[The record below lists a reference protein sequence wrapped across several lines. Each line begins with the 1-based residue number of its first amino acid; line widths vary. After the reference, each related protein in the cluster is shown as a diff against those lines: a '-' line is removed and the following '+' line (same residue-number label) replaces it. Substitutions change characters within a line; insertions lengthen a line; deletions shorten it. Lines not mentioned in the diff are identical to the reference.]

1 MLDRLIST
9 SQKGDICFN
18 SSNIS
23 VGKIHANISLFQQN
37 HHTLLFKK
45 LLHQPFINSSC
56 QKKERIVW
64 EPAEGRVGGV
74 EQLHAIA
81 QNHSTI
87 ILPSHKSPNNT
98 ETLLAI
104 FKNYQEE
111 IFTDGWQN
119 ILRWCLFSP
128 LEIILECLN
137 SINSFFKVFCQP
149 FSKFWGCLI
158 VTTAHHWQ
166 TAVPSSSCELPPLLP
181 GRRKPKQE
189 GKGAL
194 SQNRQSTPLKIYEK
208 LALAP

>member
-1 MLDRLIST
+1 MWSLPPCFCGQNMLDRLIST

-45 LLHQPFINSSC
+45 LTHQQIHPV
-56 QKKERIVW
+56 KKKRENCMR
-64 EPAEGRVGGV
+64 AGRRQGGGV

-104 FKNYQEE
+104 FKTTQKRFLQMVGKTKNLQVVF
-111 IFTDGWQN
+111 IF
-119 ILRWCLFSP
+119 
-128 LEIILECLN
+128 
-137 SINSFFKVFCQP
+137 
-149 FSKFWGCLI
+149 
-158 VTTAHHWQ
+158 
-166 TAVPSSSCELPPLLP
+166 SS
-181 GRRKPKQE
+181 
-189 GKGAL
+189 
-194 SQNRQSTPLKIYEK
+194 
-208 LALAP
+208 

>member
-37 HHTLLFKK
+37 HHTLLFKNSLINK
-45 LLHQPFINSSC
+45 FILS
-56 QKKERIVW
+56 KKKRIVW

-104 FKNYQEE
+104 FKTTQKR
-111 IFTDGWQN
+111 FLQMVGKK
-119 ILRWCLFSP
+119 SP
-128 LEIILECLN
+128 GGVYFLLLKSFLN
-137 SINSFFKVFCQP
+137 SMN
-149 FSKFWGCLI
+149 FSKCFVNIFPKFWGCLI

-194 SQNRQSTPLKIYEK
+194 SQNRQWPPLKIYEK
-208 LALAP
+208 FPLAP

>member
-45 LLHQPFINSSC
+45 LTHQQIHPV
-56 QKKERIVW
+56 KKRELYESRCRKQ
-64 EPAEGRVGGV
+64 GGGV

-104 FKNYQEE
+104 FKTTQKR
-111 IFTDGWQN
+111 FLQMVGKK
-119 ILRWCLFSP
+119 SP
-128 LEIILECLN
+128 GGVYFLLLKSFLN
-137 SINSFFKVFCQP
+137 SMN
-149 FSKFWGCLI
+149 FSKCFVNLFQNFWGCLI
-158 VTTAHHWQ
+158 VTTAHNWQ

-194 SQNRQSTPLKIYEK
+194 SQNRQWTPLKIYEK
-208 LALAP
+208 LPLAP